1 MAPPCAPLT
10 AEHRDNAL
18 VLNGN
23 NVSGLRSL
31 FAFLNIELDCLALM
45 HTVILPITSAV
56 MKKNISRSFDGNETE
71 SFLGFLLNGSCRHE
85 RIGGKKKYC
94 SSVHLVIHQSQLE
107 SNSRNFLTFIEKI
120 DLFGKNLRRG
130 YNQQCAYCEPLP
142 TLPIQKKY
150 AVCLV
155 KECGK
160 DSYGRQYCEKHTS
173 VDLRR
178 RLPNTLRA
186 HIRSHCCSAKCV
198 SGKAHE
204 NGEQYCAKCKEPCCW
219 KTQ

>member
-1 MAPPCAPLT
+1 MAQ
-10 AEHRDNAL
+10 HRDDAPSLYGDNI
-18 VLNGN
+18 G
-23 NVSGLRSL
+23 SLRSL
-31 FAFLNIELDCLALM
+31 FALLNIELNCLAFV
-45 HTVILPITSAV
+45 HTVILPIAGTV
-56 MKKNISRSFDGNETE
+56 MKKDISRSFDGNETE
-71 SFLGFLLNGSCRHE
+71 PFLGFLFNGSCGHE
-85 RIGGKKKYC
+85 KRGKEKILQQCTPCPPKKLFLPITRYFLTPMKKKA
-94 SSVHLVIHQSQLE
+94 
-107 SNSRNFLTFIEKI
+107 KI
-120 DLFGKNLRRG
+120 MPRTLRV
-130 YNQQCAYCEPLP
+130 LP
-142 TLPIQKKY
+142 PLPIQKKY

-178 RLPNTLRA
+178 KLPNTLRA